1 MHVYNDQQVF
11 EHFMRS
17 NIPKQ
22 EKGVIRQWF
31 DKVTDGKFSS
41 TLAKFGD
48 GEEKKITVGSVILA
62 GVEGGA
68 AGAILGAL
76 HAELKGGLDA
86 PGFPMDAAMGTVGLA
101 GAAATGS
108 ELLKTVGISGMAVY
122 GFRTFDT
129 MLKIRK
135 EFTGKGLFSG
145 EESSVDKTGA
155 EDGPVAQTAKEVFS
169 EEAV

>member
-1 MHVYNDQQVF
+1 MNVYNDQQVF

-17 NIPKQ
+17 NIPRQ

-48 GEEKKITVGSVILA
+48 GEEKQISIGSVIIA
-62 GVEGGA
+62 GVEAGA
-68 AGAILGAL
+68 MGAILGAL
-76 HAELKGGLDA
+76 NAELKGGLDA
-86 PGFPMDAAMGTVGLA
+86 PGFPMDAASGTLGMI

-108 ELLKTVGISGMAVY
+108 EMMKTAGISALAVY

-135 EFTGKGLFSG
+135 EFTGKGLFG
-145 EESSVDKTGA
+145 KDEPEMDNP
-155 EDGPVAQTAKEVFS
+155 ENGPVAQAAKEVFS
-169 EEAV
+169 EETAT